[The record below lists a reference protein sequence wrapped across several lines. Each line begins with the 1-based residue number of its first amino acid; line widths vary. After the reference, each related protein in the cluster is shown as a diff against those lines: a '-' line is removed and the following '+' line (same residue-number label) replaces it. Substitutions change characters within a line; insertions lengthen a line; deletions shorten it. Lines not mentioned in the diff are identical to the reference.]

1 MPDDTGTNRDDKGR
15 FKSGQSGN
23 PNGRPKNA
31 KSIPDFMRKIAN
43 EENGDGYTKLECIIR
58 RVFDEALNGTRWAVE
73 FIANRIEGRP
83 FQAIYEPTKE
93 LPSGFIMKCYE
104 TGEETEFIMGTFDK
118 PAQTIRRKITDEK
131 D

>member
-15 FKSGQSGN
+15 FKSGYSGN
-23 PNGRPKNA
+23 INGRPKNA

-43 EENGDGYTKLECIIR
+43 EENGDGYTKLECILR
-58 RVFDEALNGTRWAVE
+58 KVFDEALKGTRWAVE

-83 FQAIYEPTKE
+83 FQAVYTSPID
-93 LPSGFIMKCYE
+93 LPSGFITKNYD
-104 TGEETEFIMGTFDK
+104 TGVETEFIMGTFDK